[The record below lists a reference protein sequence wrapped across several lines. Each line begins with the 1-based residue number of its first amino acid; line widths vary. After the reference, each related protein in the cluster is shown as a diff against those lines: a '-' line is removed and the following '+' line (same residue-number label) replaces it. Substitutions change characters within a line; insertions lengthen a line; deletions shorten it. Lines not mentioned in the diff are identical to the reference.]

1 MNVTPVVPSPRVG
14 ARSLTLIALI
24 VLLTIAIAFLPG
36 TLARVSAGAT
46 ALTTGNLAV
55 TLGDAFSQWWSTGEA
70 ALTSEMQQ
78 VVQFWQVFHIVKA
91 TVAAGLL
98 AVVLLAGAQLLQAYS
113 GSVRRG
119 RRAMIV
125 VVGILG
131 AAWVPVILVILLAN
145 IQGAIAP
152 LSSVMGLVPMGTPS
166 EAVLQVREQ
175 FANGTTTPVLTVL
188 VDDFRSY
195 HAAMVACSAIAAMVV
210 IVAIAVA
217 GYRRSRLPREV
228 AGLRRVLAALITA
241 LSLFGLFLVLIVILN
256 MSTVD
261 ETAPALAAFFNGGSA

>member
-46 ALTTGNLAV
+46 PLTTGTLAV
-55 TLGDAFSQWWSTGEA
+55 TLGDAFSHWWSTGEA

-113 GSVRRG
+113 GAVRRS
-119 RRAMIV
+119 RRAMIIF
-125 VVGILG
+125 VGILG
-131 AAWVPVILVILLAN
+131 AAWVPVILVTLLAN

-152 LSSVMGLVPMGTPS
+152 LSSVMGLLPMGAPS

-188 VDDFRSY
+188 VEDFRSY
-195 HAAMVACSAIAAMVV
+195 HAAMVGCSAIAAMVV
-210 IVAIAVA
+210 ILTIAVA
-217 GYRRSRLPREV
+217 GFRRSWLPREDT
-228 AGLRRVLAALITA
+228 GLRRILAGLITA
-241 LSLFGLFLVLIVILN
+241 LSFLGIFLVLIAILN
-256 MSTVD
+256 MSTVE